1 MSSTPKSINRLEPE
15 RRPSQDLLSS
25 SPHREA
31 TNRLLS
37 SSPSIPPFF
46 ARPASRQSN
55 TSGGGSNNNNG
66 DTQGLGGQTPTS
78 SWRSPSTLQNYRADD
93 ATADTSSN
101 YYNNNRSGLD
111 SSSNSI
117 HGSYAGSNS
126 GYLDSMN
133 IVDIPADEAS
143 KVVKKH
149 LVLNSA
155 SRDSLDSDRNDNS
168 GGPSSSSNGHNNN
181 NNNSDGAGSGD
192 VVDYT
197 TAFKLP
203 GGAIT
208 RDVYKWQADQEN
220 EQNRR
225 GRSRSF
231 HLPRPVEP
239 SMSTLKQPG
248 GMRRYHMIMKAEAHG
263 RQANVFTK
271 SFIDF
276 LAMYGH
282 FAGEDLDDEEGGDF
296 EPAVYDEEEG
306 EGEGEGS
313 GSSRTE
319 STPLIP
325 KVQQP
330 PQGDATPAKAVFLLL
345 KSFVGTGIMFLP
357 KAFNNGGILFSS
369 VFLVA
374 IAAISLF
381 SFLLL
386 VESRQVVPASF
397 GDIGGHL
404 YGPAMRLSVLF
415 AIAISQIGFVCAYMS
430 FVATNL
436 EALARNVLDASE
448 MYPSYV
454 FVLIQ
459 LVVFIPLALIRNI
472 ARLSFTAVIADIF
485 ICFGLVYM
493 YYFDIF
499 TLATNGLSDVVLFN
513 PKDFALF
520 VGTAVFTFEGIGLII
535 PITES
540 MREPEKFPK
549 VLTGVMIGITVLFTS
564 LGALSYATFGS
575 KTQTVILLN
584 LPQQSHLVQSVQ
596 GLYSIAI
603 MLSIPLQLFP
613 AIRIMEN
620 GLFTRSGKYNMLVK
634 WQKNFF
640 RILSLF
646 ACAAIAIWAGED
658 LDKFVSVVGSVAC
671 IPLAY
676 IFPAM
681 FHYKT
686 HPNPKTRVFDVLLF
700 AFGVITMVYTTGNTV
715 YEWIK
720 PDEKP

>member
-1 MSSTPKSINRLEPE
+1 MSSIPKSIRSNKELP
-15 RRPSQDLLSS
+15 RRSSDVLSS

-31 TNRLLS
+31 TARLLS
-37 SSPSIPPFF
+37 SSPSVAPQFL
-46 ARPASRQSN
+46 ARPASRASN
-55 TSGGGSNNNNG
+55 AHSTN
-66 DTQGLGGQTPTS
+66 DGQTPS
-78 SWRSPSTLQNYRADD
+78 SSFRSPSTLQNYRPTD
-93 ATADTSSN
+93 APSSFSDAL
-101 YYNNNRSGLD
+101 NNSNAAYSFGRRNSNGPESSG
-111 SSSNSI
+111 NSI
-117 HGSYAGSNS
+117 HGSFTGMGHS
-126 GYLDSMN
+126 DSLPS

-155 SRDSLDSDRNDNS
+155 SRDSLDSDRNGNGVSS
-168 GGPSSSSNGHNNN
+168 GSAGGAAHDGVGSNE
-181 NNNSDGAGSGD
+181 

-239 SMSTLKQPG
+239 SVSALRQPG
-248 GMRRYHMIMKAEAHG
+248 GLRRYHMIMKAEAHG

-296 EPAVYDEEEG
+296 ERAVYDEEEG
-306 EGEGEGS
+306 DGGDGNETP
-313 GSSRTE
+313 SRNE
-319 STPLIP
+319 NTPLIP
-325 KVQQP
+325 KSMQT

-357 KAFNNGGILFSS
+357 KAFQNGGIIFSS
-369 VFLVA
+369 IFLVT

-386 VESRQVVPASF
+386 VESRQVVPVSF

-404 YGPAMRLSVLF
+404 YGPYMRWAVLF

-436 EALARNVLDASE
+436 EALAVNVFNLGE
-448 MYPSYV
+448 MYPSY
-454 FVLIQ
+454 FYVLIQ
-459 LVVFIPLALIRNI
+459 LIVFVPLALIRNI
-472 ARLSFTAVIADIF
+472 ARLSFTAVVADAF
-485 ICFGLVYM
+485 ICFGLIYM
-493 YYFDIF
+493 YYYDIF
-499 TLATNGLSDVVLFN
+499 VLSTEGLADVIPFN
-513 PKDFALF
+513 PRDFALF
-520 VGTAVFTFEGIGLII
+520 IGTAVFTFEGIGLVI

-540 MREPEKFPK
+540 MKEPEKFPK

-564 LGALSYATFGS
+564 LGALSYAAFGS
-575 KTQTVILLN
+575 KTQTVVLLN
-584 LPQQSHLVQSVQ
+584 LPQQSHMVQSVQ

-620 GLFTRSGKYNMLVK
+620 GIFTRSGKYNMLVK

-640 RILSLF
+640 RIFALF
-646 ACAAIAIWAGED
+646 CCAGIAIGAGED
-658 LDKFVSVVGSVAC
+658 LDKFVSIVGSVAC

-686 HPNPKTRVFDVLLF
+686 HPNKNTRILDILLF
-700 AFGVITMVYTTGNTV
+700 AFGCITMVYTTANTL
-715 YEWIK
+715 YGWIN
-720 PDEKP
+720 

>member
-1 MSSTPKSINRLEPE
+1 MSTSPRPSANFASE
-15 RRPSQDLLSS
+15 RRPSHEFLSS
-25 SPHREA
+25 SPQRDAA
-31 TNRLLS
+31 TRLLS
-37 SSPSIPPFF
+37 SSPNIPSFF
-46 ARPASRQSN
+46 PKPASL
-55 TSGGGSNNNNG
+55 GSSFNG
-66 DTQGLGGQTPTS
+66 DGQTPSS
-78 SWRSPSTLQNYRADD
+78 SWRSPSTLQNYRPNNDE
-93 ATADTSSN
+93 TSSSDALHN
-101 YYNNNRSGLD
+101 PTFRSGLE
-111 SSSNSI
+111 SSGSSI
-117 HGSYAGSNS
+117 HGSNGVIDPISS
-126 GYLDSMN
+126 V
-133 IVDIPADEAS
+133 VDIPADEAS
-143 KVVKKH
+143 KVVRKH
-149 LVLNSA
+149 LVLNSP
-155 SRDSLDSDRNDNS
+155 RNSLDSDRNGS
-168 GGPSSSSNGHNNN
+168 ATGGPS
-181 NNNSDGAGSGD
+181 NSYGGPNDGTGSGD

-225 GRSRSF
+225 ARSRSF

-239 SMSTLKQPG
+239 SAQTLRQPG
-248 GMRRYHMIMKAEAHG
+248 GMRRYHMIMKAEARG
-263 RQANVFTK
+263 QQANVFTK

-282 FAGEDLDDEEGGDF
+282 FAGEDLDDDEGGDF
-296 EPAVYDEEEG
+296 ERVVYDEEDG
-306 EGEGEGS
+306 HGEGS
-313 GSSRTE
+313 GSGSSGRSE
-319 STPLIP
+319 ISPLLP
-325 KVQQP
+325 KIQQP

-345 KSFVGTGIMFLP
+345 KSFVGTGVMFLP

-369 VFLVA
+369 IFLVT

-404 YGPAMRLSVLF
+404 YGPYMRQSVLWS
-415 AIAISQIGFVCAYMS
+415 IAISQVGFVCAYMS

-436 EALARNVLDASE
+436 EALAKNVLDASE

-454 FVLIQ
+454 FVLVQ
-459 LVVFIPLALIRNI
+459 LVVFIPLVLIRNI
-472 ARLSFTAVIADIF
+472 ARLSFTAVVADAF
-485 ICFGLVYM
+485 ICFGLIYL

-499 TLATNGLSDVVLFN
+499 RLATEGLSDVTLFN
-513 PKDFALF
+513 SKDFALF
-520 VGTAVFTFEGIGLII
+520 IGTAVFTFEGIGLVI

-540 MREPEKFPK
+540 MKEPEKFPK

-564 LGALSYATFGS
+564 LGALSYAAFGS
-575 KTQTVILLN
+575 KTETVVLLN
-584 LPQQSHLVQSVQ
+584 LPQKSHFVQTVQ

-620 GLFTRSGKYNMLVK
+620 GIFTRSGKYNMLVK

-646 ACAAIAIWAGED
+646 GCAAIAIWAGED
-658 LDKFVSVVGSVAC
+658 LDKFVSIVGSVAC

-686 HPNPKTRVFDVLLF
+686 HPNKKTRVFDIILF
-700 AFGVITMVYTTGNTV
+700 LFGCITMIYTTCNTV

-720 PDEKP
+720 S

>member
-1 MSSTPKSINRLEPE
+1 MATPPRSTSHFSAEQ
-15 RRPSQDLLSS
+15 RPSQDLLSS
-25 SPHREA
+25 SPQREA
-31 TNRLLS
+31 ATKLLS

-46 ARPASRQSN
+46 GRAASH
-55 TSGGGSNNNNG
+55 GSSVNG
-66 DTQGLGGQTPTS
+66 DGQTPVS
-78 SWRSPSTLQNYRADD
+78 SWRSPSTLQNYRSND
-93 ATADTSSN
+93 ATASN
-101 YYNNNRSGLD
+101 DAFNSAGQAHRSGLD

-117 HGSYAGSNS
+117 SGSYVGSPA
-126 GYLDSMN
+126 YLDSIN
-133 IVDIPADEAS
+133 SIVDIPADEAS

-149 LVLNSA
+149 LVLNSP
-155 SRDSLDSDRNDNS
+155 SRDSFDSDRNGAGS
-168 GGPSSSSNGHNNN
+168 GGPSGSNGGHH
-181 NNNSDGAGSGD
+181 DGAGTGE

-225 GRSRSF
+225 ARSRSF

-239 SMSTLKQPG
+239 SVTTLKQPG
-248 GMRRYHMIMKAEAHG
+248 GMRRYHMIMKAEASG

-282 FAGEDLDDEEGGDF
+282 FAGEDLDDDEGGDF
-296 EPAVYDEEEG
+296 VRYDEEDAQG
-306 EGEGEGS
+306 GGAGS
-313 GSSRTE
+313 GSGTGGTE

-325 KVQQP
+325 KSQQA

-369 VFLVA
+369 VVLVA
-374 IAAISLF
+374 IAGISLF

-404 YGPAMRLSVLF
+404 YGPYMRQAVLWS
-415 AIAISQIGFVCAYMS
+415 IAISQVGFVCAYMS

-436 EALARNVLDASE
+436 EALARNVLGATE
-448 MYPSYV
+448 MYPSYI
-454 FVLIQ
+454 FVLAQ
-459 LVVFIPLALIRNI
+459 LIVFIPLALIRNI
-472 ARLSFTAVIADIF
+472 ARLSFTAVVADVF
-485 ICFGLVYM
+485 ICFGLIYM

-499 TLATNGLSDVVLFN
+499 TLSTNGLSDVSLFN

-520 VGTAVFTFEGIGLII
+520 IGTAVFTFEGIGLII

-540 MREPEKFPK
+540 MKEPKKFPK
-549 VLTGVMIGITVLFTS
+549 VLTGVMIGITILFTS
-564 LGALSYATFGS
+564 FAALSYATFGS
-575 KTQTVILLN
+575 KTETVVLLN
-584 LPQQSHLVQSVQ
+584 LPQKSHWVQSVQ
-596 GLYSIAI
+596 VLYSIAI

-620 GLFTRSGKYNMLVK
+620 GIFTRSGKYNTLVK

-640 RILSLF
+640 RVLSLLG
-646 ACAAIAIWAGED
+646 CAAIAIWAGED
-658 LDKFVSVVGSVAC
+658 LDKFVSIVGSVAC

-686 HPNPKTRVFDVLLF
+686 HPNRKTRIIDVMLVI
-700 AFGVITMVYTTGNTV
+700 FGVVTMVYTTGNTI
-715 YEWIK
+715 YERIRG
-720 PDEKP
+720 

>member
-1 MSSTPKSINRLEPE
+1 MSSIPKSIRSNPDSP
-15 RRPSQDLLSS
+15 RRGSQDLSS

-31 TNRLLS
+31 TTRLLS
-37 SSPSIPPFF
+37 SSPSVAPQFF
-46 ARPASRQSN
+46 GRPSSRN
-55 TSGGGSNNNNG
+55 SNNHSANE
-66 DTQGLGGQTPTS
+66 GQTPSS
-78 SWRSPSTLQNYRADD
+78 SWRSPSTLQNYRSNEAG
-93 ATADTSSN
+93 SSAN
-101 YYNNNRSGLD
+101 DVNNQPFFGRRNSNGLD
-111 SSSNSI
+111 SSGNSI
-117 HGSYAGSNS
+117 HGSFTALGHS
-126 GYLDSMN
+126 DSIPS

-149 LVLNSA
+149 LVLNST
-155 SRDSLDSDRNDNS
+155 RDSMDSDRN
-168 GGPSSSSNGHNNN
+168 GH
-181 NNNSDGAGSGD
+181 GGSGSVGGHD
-192 VVDYT
+192 GTGDEVVDYT

-208 RDVYKWQADQEN
+208 RDVYKWHSDQEN

-231 HLPRPVEP
+231 HLPRPIEP
-239 SMSTLKQPG
+239 SVSALKQPG
-248 GMRRYHMIMKAEAHG
+248 GLRRYHMIMKAEAHG

-296 EPAVYDEEEG
+296 ERAVYDEEEG
-306 EGEGEGS
+306 EGDGGS
-313 GSSRTE
+313 GASSRTE
-319 STPLIP
+319 NTPLIP
-325 KVQQP
+325 KSQQT

-357 KAFNNGGILFSS
+357 KAFQNGGIIFSS
-369 VFLVA
+369 VFLVT

-386 VESRQVVPASF
+386 VESRQVVPVSF

-404 YGPAMRLSVLF
+404 YGPYMRWAVLF

-436 EALARNVLDASE
+436 EALAINVLNATDL
-448 MYPSYV
+448 YPSYF

-472 ARLSFTAVIADIF
+472 ARLSFTAVIADAF
-485 ICFGLVYM
+485 ICFGLIYL
-493 YYFDIF
+493 YYYDIF
-499 TLATNGLSDVVLFN
+499 VLSTEGLADVVPFN

-520 VGTAVFTFEGIGLII
+520 IGTAVFTFEGIGLVI

-540 MREPEKFPK
+540 MKEPEKFPK

-564 LGALSYATFGS
+564 LGALSYAAFGS
-575 KTQTVILLN
+575 ETKTVVLLN
-584 LPQQSHLVQSVQ
+584 LPQKSHLVQSVQ

-620 GLFTRSGKYNMLVK
+620 GIFTRSGKYNMLVK

-640 RILSLF
+640 RIFSLF
-646 ACAAIAIWAGED
+646 VCAGIAIWAGED
-658 LDKFVSVVGSVAC
+658 LDKFVSIVGSVAC

-686 HPNPKTRVFDVLLF
+686 HPNKTTRVYDVLLC
-700 AFGVITMVYTTGNTV
+700 AFGVITMVYTTGNTI
-715 YEWIK
+715 YSWIST
-720 PDEKP
+720 

>member
-1 MSSTPKSINRLEPE
+1 MDMPSSPRSSIN
-15 RRPSQDLLSS
+15 
-25 SPHREA
+25 
-31 TNRLLS
+31 
-37 SSPSIPPFF
+37 
-46 ARPASRQSN
+46 
-55 TSGGGSNNNNG
+55 G
-66 DTQGLGGQTPTS
+66 DGQTPSS
-78 SWRSPSTLQNYRADD
+78 SWRSPSTLQNYRSNND
-93 ATADTSSN
+93 AASSPDGL
-101 YYNNNRSGLD
+101 NNFAFRSGLE
-111 SSSNSI
+111 SSGSSV
-117 HGSYAGSNS
+117 HGSSGINDSINS
-126 GYLDSMN
+126 

-149 LVLNSA
+149 LVLNSPRN
-155 SRDSLDSDRNDNS
+155 SIDSDRNGSTS
-168 GGPSSSSNGHNNN
+168 GGPSNPYGGAN
-181 NNNSDGAGSGD
+181 DGAGPAE

-225 GRSRSF
+225 ARSRSF
-231 HLPRPVEP
+231 HLPRPMEP
-239 SMSTLKQPG
+239 SALAMKQPG

-282 FAGEDLDDEEGGDF
+282 FAGEDLDDDEGGDF
-296 EPAVYDEEEG
+296 ERVVYDEEESQ
-306 EGEGEGS
+306 EGSGS
-313 GSSRTE
+313 GSSRSE

-325 KVQQP
+325 KIQQST
-330 PQGDATPAKAVFLLL
+330 QGDATPAKAVFLLL

-357 KAFNNGGILFSS
+357 KAFNNGGLLFSS
-369 VFLVA
+369 VFLVT

-404 YGPAMRLSVLF
+404 YGPYMRQSVLW

-436 EALARNVLDASE
+436 EALAKNVLDISE

-459 LVVFIPLALIRNI
+459 LIVFIPLSLIRNI
-472 ARLSFTAVIADIF
+472 ARLSFTAVIADAF
-485 ICFGLVYM
+485 ICFGLIYM

-499 TLATNGLSDVVLFN
+499 TLSTHGLSDVVLFN

-520 VGTAVFTFEGIGLII
+520 IGTAVFTFEGIGLII

-540 MREPEKFPK
+540 MKEPEKFPK

-564 LGALSYATFGS
+564 LGALSYAAFGS
-575 KTQTVILLN
+575 KTETVVLLN
-584 LPQQSHLVQSVQ
+584 LPQKSHMVQTVQ
-596 GLYSIAI
+596 ALYSIAI

-613 AIRIMEN
+613 AIRIMET
-620 GLFTRSGKYNMLVK
+620 GIFTRSGKYNMLVK

-640 RILSLF
+640 RVLALF
-646 ACAAIAIWAGED
+646 ACAAIAIWAGEN
-658 LDKFVSVVGSVAC
+658 LDKFVSIVGSVAC

-686 HPNPKTRVFDVLLF
+686 HPNRRTRIFDVILF
-700 AFGVITMVYTTGNTV
+700 VFGCVTMIYTTGNTL
-715 YEWIK
+715 YEWI
-720 PDEKP
+720 EG

>member
-1 MSSTPKSINRLEPE
+1 MSSTPKSINRLAPE
-15 RRPSQDLLSS
+15 RRASQEVLSS

-31 TNRLLS
+31 TARLLS

-46 ARPASRQSN
+46 ARPASRGSN
-55 TSGGGSNNNNG
+55 TSGNNG
-66 DTQGLGGQTPTS
+66 DAANNQGQGGQTPAS

-93 ATADTSSN
+93 AGEPSN
-101 YYNNNRSGLD
+101 FLPNSNRSGLD

-117 HGSYAGSNS
+117 HGSFTGSNS
-126 GYLDSMN
+126 GYLDNMN
-133 IVDIPADEAS
+133 AVVDIPADEAS

-168 GGPSSSSNGHNNN
+168 GGASSSNGHN
-181 NNNSDGAGSGD
+181 DGTGSGD

-231 HLPRPVEP
+231 HLPRPMEP

-306 EGEGEGS
+306 EGEGSGS

-325 KVQQP
+325 KAQQP

-448 MYPSYV
+448 MYPSYF

-472 ARLSFTAVIADIF
+472 ARLSFTAVVADVF
-485 ICFGLVYM
+485 ICFGLVYL

-520 VGTAVFTFEGIGLII
+520 IGTAVFTFEGIGLII

-540 MREPEKFPK
+540 MKEPEKFPK

-596 GLYSIAI
+596 ALYSIAI

-613 AIRIMEN
+613 AIRIMET

-640 RILSLF
+640 RVLALF

-658 LDKFVSVVGSVAC
+658 LDKFVSIVGSVAC

-686 HPNPKTRVFDVLLF
+686 HPNKKTRVFDVLLC

-720 PDEKP
+720 PEEKP

>member
-1 MSSTPKSINRLEPE
+1 MSTPP
-15 RRPSQDLLSS
+15 RPSASEHRPSHDFLSS
-25 SPHREA
+25 SPQRDAA
-31 TNRLLS
+31 TRLLS
-37 SSPSIPPFF
+37 SSPNIPSFF
-46 ARPASRQSN
+46 PKPASF
-55 TSGGGSNNNNG
+55 GSSLNG
-66 DTQGLGGQTPTS
+66 DGQTPPS
-78 SWRSPSTLQNYRADD
+78 SWRSPSTLQNYRPNNE
-93 ATADTSSN
+93 TSSSDALHN
-101 YYNNNRSGLD
+101 STFRSGLE
-111 SSSNSI
+111 SSGSSI
-117 HGSYAGSNS
+117 HGSNGVTDPISS
-126 GYLDSMN
+126 V
-133 IVDIPADEAS
+133 VDIPADEAS

-149 LVLNSA
+149 LVLNSP
-155 SRDSLDSDRNDNS
+155 RNSLDSDRNGS
-168 GGPSSSSNGHNNN
+168 TTGGPS
-181 NNNSDGAGSGD
+181 NSHSGANDGAGSGD

-225 GRSRSF
+225 GKISTSHISPDLLNEYIARSRSF
-231 HLPRPVEP
+231 HLPRPIEP
-239 SMSTLKQPG
+239 SAQALRQPG
-248 GMRRYHMIMKAEAHG
+248 GMRRYHMIMKAEARG
-263 RQANVFTK
+263 QQANVFTK

-282 FAGEDLDDEEGGDF
+282 FAGEDLDDDEGGDF
-296 EPAVYDEEEG
+296 ERVVYDEEEG
-306 EGEGEGS
+306 HGEDSGS
-313 GSSRTE
+313 GSSGRSE
-319 STPLIP
+319 ISPLLP
-325 KVQQP
+325 KIQQP

-345 KSFVGTGIMFLP
+345 KSFVGTGVMFLP

-369 VFLVA
+369 VFLVT

-404 YGPAMRLSVLF
+404 YGPYMRQSVLW
-415 AIAISQIGFVCAYMS
+415 AIAVSQVGFVCAYMS

-454 FVLIQ
+454 FVLVQ
-459 LVVFIPLALIRNI
+459 LVVFIPLVLIRNI
-472 ARLSFTAVIADIF
+472 ARLSFTAVVADAF
-485 ICFGLVYM
+485 ICFGLIYL

-499 TLATNGLSDVVLFN
+499 QLATEGLSDVTLFN
-513 PKDFALF
+513 SKDFALF
-520 VGTAVFTFEGIGLII
+520 IGTAVFTFEGIGLII

-540 MREPEKFPK
+540 MKEPEKFPK

-564 LGALSYATFGS
+564 LGALSYAAFGS
-575 KTQTVILLN
+575 KTETVVLLN
-584 LPQQSHLVQSVQ
+584 LPQKSHFVQTVQ

-613 AIRIMEN
+613 AIRIMET
-620 GLFTRSGKYNMLVK
+620 GIFTRSGKYNMLVK

-646 ACAAIAIWAGED
+646 GCAAIAIWAGED
-658 LDKFVSVVGSVAC
+658 LDKFVSIVGSVA
-671 IPLAY
+671 
-676 IFPAM
+676 
-681 FHYKT
+681 YK
-686 HPNPKTRVFDVLLF
+686 
-700 AFGVITMVYTTGNTV
+700 
-715 YEWIK
+715 
-720 PDEKP
+720 

>member
-1 MSSTPKSINRLEPE
+1 MSSTSPRPLNQYSATEG
-15 RRPSQDLLSS
+15 RPSHDLFSS
-25 SPHREA
+25 SPHRDAA
-31 TNRLLS
+31 TRLLS
-37 SSPSIPPFF
+37 SSPSIPPYLG
-46 ARPASRQSN
+46 RPASRNSDPA
-55 TSGGGSNNNNG
+55 SVNG
-66 DTQGLGGQTPTS
+66 DGPTPS
-78 SWRSPSTLQNYRADD
+78 SSFRSPSTLQNYRQDD
-93 ATADTSSN
+93 ADSTPTGIFIP
-101 YYNNNRSGLD
+101 RSGVD
-111 SSSNSI
+111 SDNNSI
-117 HGSYAGSNS
+117 HNSYTGQPE
-126 GYLDSMN
+126 SMN
-133 IVDIPADEAS
+133 SFVDIPADEAS

-149 LVLNSA
+149 LVLNSPP
-155 SRDSLDSDRNDNS
+155 RDSFDSERNAGGS
-168 GGPSSSSNGHNNN
+168 GGPSSFNGAHQ
-181 NNNSDGAGSGD
+181 DGAD
-192 VVDYT
+192 AEVVDYT

-231 HLPRPVEP
+231 HLPRPMEP
-239 SMSTLKQPG
+239 SVSALKQPG

-296 EPAVYDEEEG
+296 ERAVYDEEEG
-306 EGEGEGS
+306 ERGS
-313 GSSRTE
+313 AGRGPGPSGTE

-325 KVQQP
+325 KSQQA

-369 VFLVA
+369 VILVT

-404 YGPAMRLSVLF
+404 YGPSIRLAVLF
-415 AIAISQIGFVCAYMS
+415 AIAISQVGFVCAYMS

-436 EALARNVLDASE
+436 EALAKNVLDTTDTF
-448 MYPSYV
+448 PSYV

-459 LVVFIPLALIRNI
+459 LVVFIPLSLIRNI
-472 ARLSFTAVIADIF
+472 ARLSFTAVVADIF
-485 ICFGLVYM
+485 ICFGLIYM
-493 YYFDIF
+493 YYFNIF
-499 TLATNGLSDVVLFN
+499 TLATNGLSDVVMFN

-520 VGTAVFTFEGIGLII
+520 IGTAVFTFEGIGLII

-540 MREPEKFPK
+540 MKEPEKFPK

-564 LGALSYATFGS
+564 FAALSYATFGS
-575 KTQTVILLN
+575 KTQTVVLLN
-584 LPQQSHLVQSVQ
+584 LPQQSHLVQTVQ

-620 GLFTRSGKYNMLVK
+620 GIFTRSGKYNTLVK

-640 RILSLF
+640 RTLSLF
-646 ACAAIAIWAGED
+646 VCAAIAIWAGDD
-658 LDKFVSVVGSVAC
+658 LDKFVSIVGSVAC

-686 HPNPKTRVFDVLLF
+686 HPYRKSRVFDVILF
-700 AFGVITMVYTTGNTV
+700 TFGCITMVYTTSNTV
-715 YEWIK
+715 YEWIRS
-720 PDEKP
+720 

>member
-1 MSSTPKSINRLEPE
+1 MSTPPRPSANFASEH
-15 RRPSQDLLSS
+15 RPSQDLLSS
-25 SPHREA
+25 SPQRDAA
-31 TNRLLS
+31 TRLLS
-37 SSPSIPPFF
+37 SSPNVPSFFPRPTSRRSSI
-46 ARPASRQSN
+46 
-55 TSGGGSNNNNG
+55 NG
-66 DTQGLGGQTPTS
+66 DGQTPSS
-78 SWRSPSTLQNYRADD
+78 SWRSPSTLQNYRPSND
-93 ATADTSSN
+93 ATSSSDALHN
-101 YYNNNRSGLD
+101 PTFRSGLE
-111 SSSNSI
+111 SSGSSI
-117 HGSYAGSNS
+117 HGSTGIIDPISS
-126 GYLDSMN
+126 

-149 LVLNSA
+149 LVLNSP
-155 SRDSLDSDRNDNS
+155 SRNSLDSDRNGS
-168 GGPSSSSNGHNNN
+168 ATGGPS
-181 NNNSDGAGSGD
+181 NSHGGANDGVGSAE

-225 GRSRSF
+225 ARSRSF
-231 HLPRPVEP
+231 HLPRPMEP
-239 SMSTLKQPG
+239 SVQALKQPG

-282 FAGEDLDDEEGGDF
+282 FAGEDLDDDEGGDF
-296 EPAVYDEEEG
+296 ERVVYDEEEG
-306 EGEGEGS
+306 HGEGS
-313 GSSRTE
+313 GSGSGGRSET
-319 STPLIP
+319 TPLIP
-325 KVQQP
+325 KIQQP

-357 KAFNNGGILFSS
+357 RAFNNGGILFSS
-369 VFLVA
+369 IFLVT

-404 YGPAMRLSVLF
+404 YGPYMRQSVLW

-436 EALARNVLDASE
+436 EALAKNVLDASE

-454 FVLIQ
+454 FVLVQ

-472 ARLSFTAVIADIF
+472 ARLSFTAVIADAF
-485 ICFGLVYM
+485 ICFGLIYL

-499 TLATNGLSDVVLFN
+499 RLATQGLSDVILFN
-513 PKDFALF
+513 SKDFALF
-520 VGTAVFTFEGIGLII
+520 IGTAVFTFEGIGLVI

-540 MREPEKFPK
+540 MKEPEKFPK

-564 LGALSYATFGS
+564 LGALSYAAFGS
-575 KTQTVILLN
+575 KTETVVLLN
-584 LPQQSHLVQSVQ
+584 LPQKSHLVQSVQ

-620 GLFTRSGKYNMLVK
+620 GIFTRSGKYNMLVK

-640 RILSLF
+640 RILALF
-646 ACAAIAIWAGED
+646 GCAAIAIWAGED
-658 LDKFVSVVGSVAC
+658 LDKFVSIVGSVAC

-686 HPNPKTRVFDVLLF
+686 HPNKRTRVFDVLLF
-700 AFGVITMVYTTGNTV
+700 LFGCITMIYTTGNTV
-715 YEWIK
+715 YEWIRG
-720 PDEKP
+720 

>member
-1 MSSTPKSINRLEPE
+1 MSSVPKSIRSNPDSHG
-15 RRPSQDLLSS
+15 SQDLSS
-25 SPHREA
+25 SPHRDA
-31 TNRLLS
+31 TTRLLS
-37 SSPSIPPFF
+37 SSPSVAPQFF
-46 ARPASRQSN
+46 GRPASRN
-55 TSGGGSNNNNG
+55 SNNNSANEG
-66 DTQGLGGQTPTS
+66 TPSS
-78 SWRSPSTLQNYRADD
+78 SWRSPSTLQNYRSND
-93 ATADTSSN
+93 AGSSN
-101 YYNNNRSGLD
+101 EVNNPPFFRRNSNGLD
-111 SSSNSI
+111 SSGNSI
-117 HGSYAGSNS
+117 HGSFTGVHS
-126 GYLDSMN
+126 DSIPS

-149 LVLNSA
+149 LVLNST
-155 SRDSLDSDRNDNS
+155 RDSMDSDRNGHGGSGS
-168 GGPSSSSNGHNNN
+168 GGH
-181 NNNSDGAGSGD
+181 DGTGD
-192 VVDYT
+192 EVVDYT

-239 SMSTLKQPG
+239 SVSALKQPG
-248 GMRRYHMIMKAEAHG
+248 GLRRYHMIMKAEAHG

-296 EPAVYDEEEG
+296 ERAVYDEEEG
-306 EGEGEGS
+306 EGGDGGS
-313 GSSRTE
+313 GASSRTE
-319 STPLIP
+319 NTPLIP
-325 KVQQP
+325 KSQQT

-357 KAFNNGGILFSS
+357 KAFQNGGIVFSS
-369 VFLVA
+369 VFLVT

-386 VESRQVVPASF
+386 VESRQVVPVSF

-404 YGPAMRLSVLF
+404 YGPYMRWAVLF

-436 EALARNVLDASE
+436 EALAINVLNATDL
-448 MYPSYV
+448 YPSYF

-459 LVVFIPLALIRNI
+459 LVVFVPLALIRNI
-472 ARLSFTAVIADIF
+472 ARLSFTALIADAF
-485 ICFGLVYM
+485 ICFGLIYM
-493 YYFDIF
+493 YYYDIF
-499 TLATNGLSDVVLFN
+499 VLSTEGLADVVPFN

-520 VGTAVFTFEGIGLII
+520 IGTAVFTFEGIGLVI

-540 MREPEKFPK
+540 MKEPEKFPK
-549 VLTGVMIGITVLFTS
+549 VLSGVMIGITVLFTS
-564 LGALSYATFGS
+564 LGALSYAAFGS
-575 KTQTVILLN
+575 ETKTVVLLN
-584 LPQQSHLVQSVQ
+584 LPQKSHLVQSVQ
-596 GLYSIAI
+596 ALYSIAI

-620 GLFTRSGKYNMLVK
+620 GIFTRSGKYNMLVK

-640 RILSLF
+640 RIF
-646 ACAAIAIWAGED
+646 ALIVCAGIAIWAGED
-658 LDKFVSVVGSVAC
+658 L
-671 IPLAY
+671 Y
-676 IFPAM
+676 
-681 FHYKT
+681 
-686 HPNPKTRVFDVLLF
+686 
-700 AFGVITMVYTTGNTV
+700 
-715 YEWIK
+715 
-720 PDEKP
+720 

>member
-1 MSSTPKSINRLEPE
+1 MATPPRPVHHLNPE
-15 RRPSQDLLSS
+15 RRPSQELLSS
-25 SPHREA
+25 SPSRE
-31 TNRLLS
+31 TTTRLLS

-46 ARPASRQSN
+46 GRPASR
-55 TSGGGSNNNNG
+55 GSNSSVHG
-66 DTQGLGGQTPTS
+66 DSQTPSS
-78 SWRSPSTLQNYRADD
+78 SWRSPSTLQNYDNGA
-93 ATADTSSN
+93 SSTEPVGN
-101 YYNNNRSGLD
+101 YRNGLD

-117 HGSYAGSNS
+117 QG
-126 GYLDSMN
+126 GYVGNPHLDSIN
-133 IVDIPADEAS
+133 SIVDIPADEAS
-143 KVVKKH
+143 KVIKKH
-149 LVLNSA
+149 LVLNSS
-155 SRDSLDSDRNDNS
+155 SRDSFDSERNGPADGTSSANGEGANS
-168 GGPSSSSNGHNNN
+168 
-181 NNNSDGAGSGD
+181 D

-231 HLPRPVEP
+231 HLPRPMEP
-239 SMSTLKQPG
+239 SLSALKQPG

-296 EPAVYDEEEG
+296 ERAVYDEEEEA
-306 EGEGEGS
+306 EGHGS
-313 GSSRTE
+313 GSGSGAGSRTE
-319 STPLIP
+319 VTPLIP
-325 KVQQP
+325 KSQQV

-369 VFLVA
+369 VFLVT
-374 IAAISLF
+374 IAAVSLF

-404 YGPAMRLSVLF
+404 YGPYMRLAVLF

-436 EALARNVLDASE
+436 EALAKNFVSAAD
-448 MYPSYV
+448 MYPSYF

-459 LVVFIPLALIRNI
+459 LIVFIPLALIRNI
-472 ARLSFTAVIADIF
+472 ARLSFTAVIADVF
-485 ICFGLVYM
+485 ICFGLIYM

-499 TLATNGLSDVVLFN
+499 TLTTNGLSDVVLFN

-520 VGTAVFTFEGIGLII
+520 IGTAVFTFEGIGLII

-540 MREPEKFPK
+540 MKEPEKFPK

-564 LGALSYATFGS
+564 LGALSYAAFGS
-575 KTQTVILLN
+575 KTQTVVLLN
-584 LPQQSHLVQSVQ
+584 LPQENRLVQSVQ
-596 GLYSIAI
+596 ALYSIAI

-613 AIRIMEN
+613 AVRIMEN
-620 GLFTRSGKYNMLVK
+620 GIFTRSGKYNTLVK
-634 WQKNFF
+634 WEKNFF
-640 RILSLF
+640 RTLSLLM
-646 ACAAIAIWAGED
+646 CAAIAIWAGED
-658 LDKFVSVVGSVAC
+658 LDKFVSIVGSVAC

-686 HPNPKTRVFDVLLF
+686 HPNKKSRVFDVLLF
-700 AFGVITMVYTTGNTV
+700 AFGWLTMLYTTGNTI
-715 YEWIK
+715 YEWMQT
-720 PDEKP
+720 

>member
-1 MSSTPKSINRLEPE
+1 MSTPPRPPPVNFASD
-15 RRPSQDLLSS
+15 RRPSQELLLSS
-25 SPHREA
+25 SPQREA
-31 TNRLLS
+31 ATRLLS
-37 SSPSIPPFF
+37 SSPNIPPFF
-46 ARPASRQSN
+46 GRPLSRRSSF
-55 TSGGGSNNNNG
+55 TGE
-66 DTQGLGGQTPTS
+66 GQTPPS
-78 SWRSPSTLQNYRADD
+78 SWRSPSTLQNYRSNND
-93 ATADTSSN
+93 ATYSN
-101 YYNNNRSGLD
+101 DALNNPQFRSGLESSGSSINGNNASHGID
-111 SSSNSI
+111 S
-117 HGSYAGSNS
+117 
-126 GYLDSMN
+126 

-149 LVLNSA
+149 LVLNSP
-155 SRDSLDSDRNDNS
+155 SRNSMDSDRNGS
-168 GGPSSSSNGHNNN
+168 LGGPSSTHGPTDG
-181 NNNSDGAGSGD
+181 NSD

-239 SMSTLKQPG
+239 SATTLKQPG
-248 GMRRYHMIMKAEAHG
+248 GMRRYHMIMKAEASG
-263 RQANVFTK
+263 RQANVFTR

-296 EPAVYDEEEG
+296 ERVEYDEEEG
-306 EGEGEGS
+306 QEGDSGS
-313 GSSRTE
+313 GSRRTE
-319 STPLIP
+319 TTPLIP
-325 KVQQP
+325 KVQQA

-369 VFLVA
+369 VILVT

-404 YGPAMRLSVLF
+404 YGPYMRQSVLW
-415 AIAISQIGFVCAYMS
+415 AIAVSQVGFVCAYMS

-436 EALARNVLDASE
+436 EALTKNILNPTE
-448 MYPSYV
+448 MYPSYF
-454 FVLIQ
+454 FVIVQLI
-459 LVVFIPLALIRNI
+459 VFIPLSLIRNI
-472 ARLSFTAVIADIF
+472 ARLSFTAVIADAF
-485 ICFGLVYM
+485 ICFGLIYL
-493 YYFDIF
+493 YYYDIF
-499 TLATNGLSDVVLFN
+499 TLSTHGLSDVVLFN
-513 PKDFALF
+513 SKDFALF
-520 VGTAVFTFEGIGLII
+520 IGTAVFTFEGIGLII

-540 MREPEKFPK
+540 MKEPKKFPK

-564 LGALSYATFGS
+564 LGALSYAAFGS
-575 KTQTVILLN
+575 KTETVVLLN
-584 LPQQSHLVQSVQ
+584 LPQKSRLVQSVQ
-596 GLYSIAI
+596 SLYSIAI

-620 GLFTRSGKYNMLVK
+620 GIFTRSGKYNTLVK

-640 RILSLF
+640 RVLSLF
-646 ACAAIAIWAGED
+646 GCAAIAIWAGED
-658 LDKFVSVVGSVAC
+658 LDKFVSIVGSVAC

-686 HPNPKTRVFDVLLF
+686 HPNKNTRVFDVMLF
-700 AFGVITMVYTTGNTV
+700 IFGCVTMAYTTCDTI
-715 YEWIK
+715 YEWIAG
-720 PDEKP
+720 

>member
-1 MSSTPKSINRLEPE
+1 M
-15 RRPSQDLLSS
+15 
-25 SPHREA
+25 
-31 TNRLLS
+31 
-37 SSPSIPPFF
+37 
-46 ARPASRQSN
+46 
-55 TSGGGSNNNNG
+55 
-66 DTQGLGGQTPTS
+66 
-78 SWRSPSTLQNYRADD
+78 
-93 ATADTSSN
+93 
-101 YYNNNRSGLD
+101 
-111 SSSNSI
+111 NS
-117 HGSYAGSNS
+117 
-126 GYLDSMN
+126 

-149 LVLNSA
+149 LVLNSH
-155 SRDSLDSDRNDNS
+155 SRDSLDSDRNGN
-168 GGPSSSSNGHNNN
+168 GGPSNAHGGHH
-181 NNNSDGAGSGD
+181 DGSGPSEE
-192 VVDYT
+192 VDYT

-225 GRSRSF
+225 ARSRSF
-231 HLPRPVEP
+231 HLPRPIEP
-239 SMSTLKQPG
+239 SVSALKQPG

-296 EPAVYDEEEG
+296 VRADYDEEDGQG
-306 EGEGEGS
+306 EGSGTGS

-325 KVQQP
+325 KP

-369 VFLVA
+369 IFLVV

-404 YGPAMRLSVLF
+404 YGPYMRHSILW

-436 EALARNVLDASE
+436 EALAKNVLDSTD
-448 MYPSYV
+448 MYPSYF
-454 FVLIQ
+454 FVVVQLI
-459 LVVFIPLALIRNI
+459 VFIPLALIRNI
-472 ARLSFTAVIADIF
+472 ARLSFTAVVADIF
-485 ICFGLVYM
+485 ICFGLIYM
-493 YYFDIF
+493 YYFDTF
-499 TLATNGLSDVVLFN
+499 TLITNGLSDIKLFN

-520 VGTAVFTFEGIGLII
+520 IGTAVFTFEGIGLII

-540 MREPEKFPK
+540 MKEPEKFPK

-564 LGALSYATFGS
+564 LGAMSYAAFGS
-575 KTQTVILLN
+575 KTETVVLLN
-584 LPQQSHLVQSVQ
+584 LPQKSHWVQTVQ

-646 ACAAIAIWAGED
+646 VCAAVAIWAGED
-658 LDKFVSVVGSVAC
+658 LDKFVSIVGSVAC

-681 FHYKT
+681 LHYKT
-686 HPNPKTRVFDVLLF
+686 HPNKKSRIFDALLF
-700 AFGVITMVYTTGNTV
+700 TFGCVTMIYTTGNTL
-715 YEWIK
+715 YEWM
-720 PDEKP
+720 EG